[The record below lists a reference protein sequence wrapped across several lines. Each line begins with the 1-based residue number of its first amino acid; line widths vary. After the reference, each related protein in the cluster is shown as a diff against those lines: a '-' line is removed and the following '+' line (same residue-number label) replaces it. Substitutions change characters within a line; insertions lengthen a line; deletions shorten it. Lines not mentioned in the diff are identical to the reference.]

1 MTLTLPRNKEEVLH
15 KGSGLVML
23 TSCPRCQHTFR
34 APCCGLPSPEPSP
47 SLPLTFILPSPPIN
61 PKPNRQLSPH
71 RPEIDLERLT
81 STLKCLRIS
90 GWYYEGVNW
99 QESIS
104 LLSSTKPGTF
114 LVRDSSD
121 PRYLFSLSIQRAT
134 NGPTSVRI
142 HYRDGYFRL
151 DAEPSLVPAIPLFD
165 CVVKLIEYYVY
176 MSSDTNRTDSR
187 NNHHQNEQVLL
198 DRTGQKYYHILLK
211 TPLYQRTK
219 FPSLQHL
226 ARLKVNSMLKNGSTV
241 PKLNI
246 PVVLKQ
252 YLLEY
257 PYTL

>member
-1 MTLTLPRNKEEVLH
+1 MRQNIFQ
-15 KGSGLVML
+15 GSELVML

-61 PKPNRQLSPH
+61 PKPYRHHSPH
-71 RPEIDLERLT
+71 RPEVDLERL
-81 STLKCLRIS
+81 SCTLRCLRIS
-90 GWYYEGVNW
+90 GWYFEGVNW
-99 QESIS
+99 QESIG
-104 LLSSTKPGTF
+104 LLAATKPGTF

-121 PRYLFSLSIQRAT
+121 PRYLFSLSIQRAA

-151 DAEPSLVPAIPLFD
+151 DAEPSLVPNIPIFD
-165 CVVKLIEYYVY
+165 CVVKLIEYYVG
-176 MSSDTNRTDSR
+176 MSSYPNKG
-187 NNHHQNEQVLL
+187 QQEQQVLL
-198 DRTGQKYYHILLK
+198 DRTGQKYSHILLK
-211 TPLYQRTK
+211 SPLYQRTK

-226 ARLKVNSMLKNGSTV
+226 ARLKVNSLLKNGVTV

-246 PVVLKQ
+246 PVILKE